1 MRTRLTNEN
10 LSWIVWSLYFYF
22 FFLQQFYLVFT
33 LGQGL
38 VRFHGGG
45 ATKGLEQRHKRDIRA
60 RTQTDRQTD
69 RQEVLTHRQTQQ
81 QNSQGDFNI
90 AVSRLMQPK
99 KNFSDNILNK
109 NINNIWKDYDK
120 KMVVHLWRSIYYF
133 VYFGIQKNDMT
144 NHN

>member
-1 MRTRLTNEN
+1 MVLLKEHLFRRDSELIGWVRNSFWLNPKCGQDWLMRICLE
-10 LSWIVWSLYFYF
+10 LSDLCIFIF

-99 KNFSDNILNK
+99 KISVIIF
-109 NINNIWKDYDK
+109 
-120 KMVVHLWRSIYYF
+120 
-133 VYFGIQKNDMT
+133 
-144 NHN
+144 